1 MAVRSPSHPRAL
13 ATSHPCTRAPSHPH
27 APSHPRT
34 LTPLHSHTLAP
45 SHPRTLAH
53 VAADLAHSL
62 ALFSHIVVYAKTLLA
77 WAVERLLRGRVLSG
91 ARSVVVIVASQPTRR
106 CAEGTA
112 RLEAAK
118 RSGGWYP
125 AARMTWCG
133 EVCRAAGRWSGGHS
147 AHASQLSDEQSITIV
162 SFGRYNTNVHPFA
175 DLARIGCA
183 PTTCRRQTHLC
194 ARD

>member
-1 MAVRSPSHPRAL
+1 MQR
-13 ATSHPCTRAPSHPH
+13 
-27 APSHPRT
+27 
-34 LTPLHSHTLAP
+34 
-45 SHPRTLAH
+45 
-53 VAADLAHSL
+53 
-62 ALFSHIVVYAKTLLA
+62 LFSPGLWNACFAGEFSPEL
-77 WAVERLLRGRVLSG
+77 EVLF
-91 ARSVVVIVASQPTRR
+91 VIVASQPTRR

-183 PTTCRRQTHLC
+183 PTTCRRQTHFVRTRLRPTC
-194 ARD
+194 SSAGVCRSLVDGLSVRVRSSCTHYRALIVCKKIFEPSKNTLL